1 MNKLNELQKQIICD
15 KLDILTDNLN
25 DDELDYAIYILKF
38 WKEERERQNKEI
50 DELYGKVEE

>member
-15 KLDILTDNLN
+15 KLDILTDSLN
-25 DDELDYAIYILKF
+25 DDELDYAIYILNF

-50 DELYGKVEE
+50 DKLYGKVEE